1 MLQKQKIKTIK
12 FKKEEQEMSEKRVSS
27 FAEDVRELGAADD
40 SFILISDDSD
50 METFARICDE
60 LRFEE
65 LLSLLKGGK

>member
-1 MLQKQKIKTIK
+1 
-12 FKKEEQEMSEKRVSS
+12 MSEKRVSS